1 VPDSVTLMIISTTRH
16 SSILLL
22 TLAVLVVAACSSQS
36 KKPEYYDKVETPTLE
51 IPEGMSMPDS
61 SSALVIRTPY
71 MPPPSMILQ
80 DMPPRITSTT
90 SGIDAN
96 SRLSWS
102 AQGIYLLV
110 EDTPESVQRRL
121 GIVIERSGMQR
132 VRTDVNGVYRF
143 DYYQTFDKVD
153 GFISKMAFWNRD
165 NSEDYSGAYQIFA
178 QPAGESTR
186 VYIKYADG
194 TDCEPDAAEHM
205 LQVLSERMG

>member
-1 VPDSVTLMIISTTRH
+1 MLA
-16 SSILLL
+16 
-22 TLAVLVVAACSSQS
+22 LAVLLVTACSSQT
-36 KKPEYYDKVETPTLE
+36 KTPEYYNQVETQALE
-51 IPEGMSMPDS
+51 TPEGMSMPDQ
-61 SSALVIRTPY
+61 SSALIIRAPY

-80 DMPPRITSTT
+80 DKPPRITSTT

-121 GIVIERSGMQR
+121 AIVIERSGMQR
-132 VRTDVNGVYRF
+132 VRIDVNGVYRF
-143 DYYQTFDKVD
+143 DYYQTFDKVG
-153 GFISKMAFWNRD
+153 GFISKMAFWNKD

-178 QPAGESTR
+178 KSEGENTR
-186 VYIKYADG
+186 VFIKYADG

>member
-1 VPDSVTLMIISTTRH
+1 MIISTTRH
-16 SSILLL
+16 FSILLL
-22 TLAVLVVAACSSQS
+22 ALAVLLVTACSSQT
-36 KKPEYYDKVETPTLE
+36 KTPEYYNQVETQALE
-51 IPEGMSMPDS
+51 IPEGMSMPDQ
-61 SSALVIRTPY
+61 SSALIIRAPY

-80 DMPPRITSTT
+80 DKPPRITSTT

-121 GIVIERSGMQR
+121 AIVIERSGMQR
-132 VRTDVNGVYRF
+132 VRIDVNGVYRF
-143 DYYQTFDKVD
+143 DYYQTFDKVG
-153 GFISKMAFWNRD
+153 GFISKMAFWNKD

-178 QPAGESTR
+178 KPKGENTR
-186 VYIKYADG
+186 VFIKYADG

>member
-1 VPDSVTLMIISTTRH
+1 MLA
-16 SSILLL
+16 
-22 TLAVLVVAACSSQS
+22 LAVLLVTACSSQT
-36 KKPEYYDKVETPTLE
+36 KKPEYYDQVETPELE
-51 IPEGMSMPDS
+51 IPEGMSKPDQ
-61 SSALVIRTPY
+61 SSALIIRSPY

-80 DMPPRITSTT
+80 DRPPRITSTT

-110 EDTPESVQRRL
+110 EDTPDSVQRRL
-121 GIVIERSGMQR
+121 AIVIERSGMQR
-132 VRTDVNGVYRF
+132 VRIDVNGVYRF
-143 DYYQTFDKVD
+143 DYYQTFDKVE
-153 GFISKMAFWNRD
+153 GFISKVAFWNKD

-178 QPAGESTR
+178 KPEGENTR
-186 VYIKYADG
+186 VFIKYADG

>member
-1 VPDSVTLMIISTTRH
+1 MKLRAARH
-16 SSILLL
+16 SSTFLTTLVVLL
-22 TLAVLVVAACSSQS
+22 VAACSSES
-36 KKPEYYDKVETPTLE
+36 KKPEYYNQVEAPSLD
-51 IPEGMSMPDS
+51 IPEGMSVPDS

-80 DMPPRITSTT
+80 DKPPRISSTT

-110 EDTPESVQRRL
+110 EDTPDSVQRRL
-121 GIVIERSGMQR
+121 AIVIERSGMQR
-132 VRTDVNGVYRF
+132 IRNDVNGVYRF
-143 DYYQTFDKVD
+143 DYYQTFDKVG

-165 NSEDYSGAYQIFA
+165 NNEDYSGAYQIYA
-178 QPAGESTR
+178 QPAGDNTR
-186 VYIKYADG
+186 VFIKYADG